1 VIFLDAF
8 VKINVMQDLTR
19 IFKRKTKV
27 QHHEW
32 NPEFDEGFDFE
43 LTRDQMESTSITMKV
58 IHRGKLRDH
67 LIGVVLVGF
76 NLDPTETGH
85 QHWAMM
91 LDKPNLSIEQWHKIY
106 PVLK

>member
-1 VIFLDAF
+1 MKVNVI
-8 VKINVMQDLTR
+8 QDLTR
-19 IFKRKTKV
+19 IYKRKTRV

-32 NPEFDEGFDFE
+32 NPEFDEGFEFE

-58 IHRGKLRDH
+58 IHRGKIRDH
-67 LIGVVLVGF
+67 LIGVVLVGT
-76 NLDPTETGH
+76 NVDPVETGS
-85 QHWAMM
+85 QHWAMV